1 MKQFRK
7 VAVREKIRKGKVK
20 MARQKKEAKVRLS
33 KKQLENL
40 LSTGEANEQEIVL
53 GSGDDS
59 VTIKVRKKIAF
70 AEKMSMSRDIVLLTS
85 PQNGGVEGYIPM
97 FYDLS
102 VNVAILSYYTNLL
115 LPQDINELYMLVKE
129 TDLMEKVMSIVG
141 PDVKDVLD
149 STKETVA
156 NKINYL
162 IHRSDGD
169 NLMEKLLGV
178 ADSFKGKIEETDVE
192 ELLSTFKNLGSMSTD
207 KIVDV
212 ILKTKKEKDLPT
224 S

>member
-1 MKQFRK
+1 MKQFKK

-141 PDVKDVLD
+141 SDVKDVLD

-178 ADSFKGKIEETDVE
+178 ADSFKGKIEGTDVE
-192 ELLSTFKNLGSMSTD
+192 ELLSTFKNLGNMSTD
-207 KIVDV
+207 KIVDA

>member
-1 MKQFRK
+1 
-7 VAVREKIRKGKVK
+7 

-141 PDVKDVLD
+141 SDVKDVLD

-178 ADSFKGKIEETDVE
+178 ADSFKGKIEGTDVE
-192 ELLSTFKNLGSMSTD
+192 ELLSTFKNLGNMSTD
-207 KIVDV
+207 KIVDA

>member
-1 MKQFRK
+1 
-7 VAVREKIRKGKVK
+7 
-20 MARQKKEAKVRLS
+20 MARQKKEVKVRLS

-129 TDLMEKVMSIVG
+129 TDLMEKVMSIIG

-149 STKETVA
+149 STKETVV

-178 ADSFKGKIEETDVE
+178 ADSFKGKIEGTDVE
-192 ELLSTFKNLGSMSTD
+192 ELLSTFKNLGNMSTD
-207 KIVDV
+207 KIVDA

>member
-1 MKQFRK
+1 
-7 VAVREKIRKGKVK
+7 
-20 MARQKKEAKVRLS
+20 MARQKKEAKVRFS

-129 TDLMEKVMSIVG
+129 TDLMEKVMSIIG

-178 ADSFKGKIEETDVE
+178 ADSFKGKIEGTDVE
-192 ELLSTFKNLGSMSTD
+192 ELLSTFKNLGNMSTD
-207 KIVDV
+207 KIVDA

>member
-1 MKQFRK
+1 
-7 VAVREKIRKGKVK
+7 
-20 MARQKKEAKVRLS
+20 MARQKKEVKVRLS
-33 KKQLENL
+33 KKQLESL

-141 PDVKDVLD
+141 SDVKDVLD

-178 ADSFKGKIEETDVE
+178 ADSFKGKIEGTDVE
-192 ELLSTFKNLGSMSTD
+192 ELLSTFKNLGNMSTD
-207 KIVDV
+207 KIVDA

>member
-1 MKQFRK
+1 
-7 VAVREKIRKGKVK
+7 
-20 MARQKKEAKVRLS
+20 MARQKKEAKVRFS

-129 TDLMEKVMSIVG
+129 TDLMEKVMSIIG

-192 ELLSTFKNLGSMSTD
+192 GLLSTFKNLGNMSTD
-207 KIVDV
+207 KIVDA

>member
-1 MKQFRK
+1 
-7 VAVREKIRKGKVK
+7 
-20 MARQKKEAKVRLS
+20 MARQKKEAKVRFS

-102 VNVAILSYYTNLL
+102 VDVAILSYYTNLL

-129 TDLMEKVMSIVG
+129 TDLMEKVMSIIG

-192 ELLSTFKNLGSMSTD
+192 GLLSTFKNLGNMSTD
-207 KIVDV
+207 KIVDA

>member
-1 MKQFRK
+1 
-7 VAVREKIRKGKVK
+7 
-20 MARQKKEAKVRLS
+20 MARQKKEVKVRLS

-40 LSTGEANEQEIVL
+40 LSTGEANEQEIVF

-70 AEKMSMSRDIVLLTS
+70 AEKMSMSRDIILLTS

-129 TDLMEKVMSIVG
+129 TDLMEKVMSIIG

-169 NLMEKLLGV
+169 NLMEKLVGV
-178 ADSFKGKIEETDVE
+178 ADSFKGKVEETDVE
-192 ELLSTFKNLGSMSTD
+192 ELLSTFKNLGNMSTD
-207 KIVDV
+207 KIVDA

>member
-7 VAVREKIRKGKVK
+7 VAAREKIRKGNKK
-20 MARQKKEAKVRLS
+20 MARQKKEVKVRLS

-178 ADSFKGKIEETDVE
+178 ADSFKGKIEGTDVE
-192 ELLSTFKNLGSMSTD
+192 ELLSTFKNLGNMSTD
-207 KIVDV
+207 KIVDA

>member
-1 MKQFRK
+1 
-7 VAVREKIRKGKVK
+7 
-20 MARQKKEAKVRLS
+20 MARQKKEVKVRLS

-53 GSGDDS
+53 GSSDDS

-97 FYDLS
+97 FYDLG

-129 TDLMEKVMSIVG
+129 TDLMEKVMSIIG

-192 ELLSTFKNLGSMSTD
+192 GLLSTFKNLGNMSTD
-207 KIVDV
+207 KIVDA

>member
-1 MKQFRK
+1 
-7 VAVREKIRKGKVK
+7 
-20 MARQKKEAKVRLS
+20 MARQKKEVKVRLS

-129 TDLMEKVMSIVG
+129 TDLMEKVMSIIG

-149 STKETVA
+149 STKETVV

-192 ELLSTFKNLGSMSTD
+192 GLLSTFKNLGNMSTD
-207 KIVDV
+207 KIVDA

>member
-1 MKQFRK
+1 
-7 VAVREKIRKGKVK
+7 
-20 MARQKKEAKVRLS
+20 MARQKKEVKVRLS

-40 LSTGEANEQEIVL
+40 LSTGEANEQEIVF

-70 AEKMSMSRDIVLLTS
+70 AEKMSMSRDIILLTS

-149 STKETVA
+149 STKETVD

-162 IHRSDGD
+162 VHRSDGD

-192 ELLSTFKNLGSMSTD
+192 ELLSTFKNLGNMSTD
-207 KIVDV
+207 KIVDA

>member
-1 MKQFRK
+1 
-7 VAVREKIRKGKVK
+7 
-20 MARQKKEAKVRLS
+20 MARQKKEVKVRLS

-141 PDVKDVLD
+141 SDVKDVLD

-178 ADSFKGKIEETDVE
+178 ADSFKGKIEGTDVE
-192 ELLSTFKNLGSMSTD
+192 ELLSTFKNLGNMSTD
-207 KIVDV
+207 KIVDA

>member
-1 MKQFRK
+1 
-7 VAVREKIRKGKVK
+7 

-70 AEKMSMSRDIVLLTS
+70 AEKMAMSRDIVLLTS

-102 VNVAILSYYTNLL
+102 VDVAILSYYTNLL
-115 LPQDINELYMLVKE
+115 LPQDLNELYMLVKE
-129 TDLMEKVMSIVG
+129 TDLMENVMSIIG
-141 PDVKDVLD
+141 SDVKDVLD

-169 NLMEKLLGV
+169 NLMEKLVGV
-178 ADSFKGKIEETDVE
+178 ADSFKGKVEETDVE
-192 ELLSTFKNLGSMSTD
+192 ELLSTFKNLGNMSTD
-207 KIVDV
+207 KIVDA

>member
-1 MKQFRK
+1 
-7 VAVREKIRKGKVK
+7 
-20 MARQKKEAKVRLS
+20 MARQKKEVKVRFS

-129 TDLMEKVMSIVG
+129 TDLMEKVMSIIG

-178 ADSFKGKIEETDVE
+178 ADSFKGKIEGTDVE
-192 ELLSTFKNLGSMSTD
+192 ELLSTFKNLGNMSTD
-207 KIVDV
+207 KIVDA

>member
-1 MKQFRK
+1 
-7 VAVREKIRKGKVK
+7 

-129 TDLMEKVMSIVG
+129 TDLMEKVMSIIG

-178 ADSFKGKIEETDVE
+178 ADSFKGKIEGTDVE
-192 ELLSTFKNLGSMSTD
+192 ELLSTFKNLGNMSTD
-207 KIVDV
+207 KIVDT

>member
-1 MKQFRK
+1 
-7 VAVREKIRKGKVK
+7 
-20 MARQKKEAKVRLS
+20 MARQKKEVKVRLS

-178 ADSFKGKIEETDVE
+178 ADSFKGKIEGTDVE
-192 ELLSTFKNLGSMSTD
+192 ELLSTFKNLGNMSTD
-207 KIVDV
+207 KIVDA

>member
-1 MKQFRK
+1 
-7 VAVREKIRKGKVK
+7 
-20 MARQKKEAKVRLS
+20 MARQKKEVKVRLS

-149 STKETVA
+149 STKETVD

-178 ADSFKGKIEETDVE
+178 ADSFKGKIEDTDVE
-192 ELLSTFKNLGSMSTD
+192 ELLSTFKNLGNMSTD
-207 KIVDV
+207 KIVDA

>member
-1 MKQFRK
+1 
-7 VAVREKIRKGKVK
+7 
-20 MARQKKEAKVRLS
+20 MARQKKEVKVRLS

-40 LSTGEANEQEIVL
+40 LSTGEANEQEIML

-129 TDLMEKVMSIVG
+129 TDLMEKVMNIIG

-178 ADSFKGKIEETDVE
+178 ADSFKGKIEGTDVE
-192 ELLSTFKNLGSMSTD
+192 ELLSTFKNLGNMSTD
-207 KIVDV
+207 KIVDE

>member
-1 MKQFRK
+1 
-7 VAVREKIRKGKVK
+7 
-20 MARQKKEAKVRLS
+20 MARQKKEVKVRLS

-53 GSGDDS
+53 GSSDDS

-129 TDLMEKVMSIVG
+129 TDLMEKVMSIIG

-192 ELLSTFKNLGSMSTD
+192 GLLSTFKNLGNMSTD
-207 KIVDV
+207 KIVDA

>member
-1 MKQFRK
+1 
-7 VAVREKIRKGKVK
+7 
-20 MARQKKEAKVRLS
+20 MARQKKEAKVRFS

-97 FYDLS
+97 FYALS
-102 VNVAILSYYTNLL
+102 VDVAILSYYTNLL

-129 TDLMEKVMSIVG
+129 TDLMEKVMSIIG

-192 ELLSTFKNLGSMSTD
+192 GLLSTFKNLGNMSTD
-207 KIVDV
+207 KIVDA

>member
-1 MKQFRK
+1 
-7 VAVREKIRKGKVK
+7 

>member
-1 MKQFRK
+1 
-7 VAVREKIRKGKVK
+7 
-20 MARQKKEAKVRLS
+20 MARQKKEVKVRLS

-169 NLMEKLLGV
+169 NLMEKLLGI
-178 ADSFKGKIEETDVE
+178 ADSFKGKIEGTDVE
-192 ELLSTFKNLGSMSTD
+192 ELLSTFKNLGNMSTD
-207 KIVDV
+207 KIVDA

>member
-1 MKQFRK
+1 
-7 VAVREKIRKGKVK
+7 

-40 LSTGEANEQEIVL
+40 LSMGEANEQEIVL

-129 TDLMEKVMSIVG
+129 TDLIEKVMSIIG
-141 PDVKDVLD
+141 SDVKDVLD

-192 ELLSTFKNLGSMSTD
+192 GLLSTFKNLGNMSTD
-207 KIVDV
+207 KIVDA

>member
-1 MKQFRK
+1 MKQFKK
-7 VAVREKIRKGKVK
+7 VAAREKIRKGNKK
-20 MARQKKEAKVRLS
+20 MARQKKEVKVRFS

-129 TDLMEKVMSIVG
+129 TDLMEKVMSIIG

-178 ADSFKGKIEETDVE
+178 ADSFKGKIEGTDVE
-192 ELLSTFKNLGSMSTD
+192 ELLSTFKNLGNMSTD
-207 KIVDV
+207 KIVDA

>member
-1 MKQFRK
+1 
-7 VAVREKIRKGKVK
+7 
-20 MARQKKEAKVRLS
+20 MARQKKEVKVRLS

-192 ELLSTFKNLGSMSTD
+192 GLLSTFKNLGNMSTD
-207 KIVDV
+207 KIVDA